1 MIIDL
6 FRNKEVPEGENPYER
21 EINSSEVYDYVMS
34 HIEFHLTKKT
44 WKYIDR
50 IFADLWN
57 SKIGLG
63 GIFYWD
69 EMEEDVLLEFKKHRI
84 LVPDNDIR
92 TIAHLI
98 LECIEQFQGKIE

>member
-6 FRNKEVPEGENPYER
+6 FRNKEILEDKNPYLR
-21 EINSSEVYDYVMS
+21 EIDSSEVYDYVMS

-50 IFADLWN
+50 IFSDQWN

-63 GIFYWD
+63 GCFYWD
-69 EMEEDVLLEFKKHRI
+69 VLEEEVLLEFKKHRI
-84 LVPDNDIR
+84 LIPDNEVR

-98 LECIEQFQGKIE
+98 LEYIEKVQGTIE